1 MACWVA
7 ALPGPRGE
15 FHVYRIVFAWLAI
28 VCLAAPLT
36 AAERNA
42 VVATYAY
49 TRYDRA
55 AALQPLA
62 QALAQASGQTVDV
75 RVLESPRALAA
86 ALREGSVDIAV
97 TNTFV
102 YLAARHGARVQALA
116 VFDVPAATLDSYRGV
131 LLARPGLELAQL
143 RAAQTPLRYAQ
154 AIAGSTS
161 GGLVQDLFLAASGID
176 TRTRLAIAYAGTH
189 DAALAQ
195 LQQGQADLAALAET
209 PWRSAQAAG
218 KAGEVVQLWR
228 SPPIPPGPV
237 VCRAGGRID
246 CGQARSLLL
255 QLHDTAPQA
264 VAALV
269 AAWSEAAGAV
279 QLVPVDDAGYDAL
292 TAGFAD
298 AAAGRAALEKL
309 L

>member
-1 MACWVA
+1 MS
-7 ALPGPRGE
+7 
-15 FHVYRIVFAWLAI
+15 RILFVL
-28 VCLAAPLT
+28 LTLLSLSAPLS
-36 AAERNA
+36 AQQQPA

-62 QALAQASGQTVDV
+62 QALSAATGQAVAV

-102 YLAARHGARVQALA
+102 YLAARGDARVQPLV
-116 VFDVPAATLDSYRGV
+116 VFDVPVATLDGYRGV
-131 LLARPGLELAQL
+131 LLARPGLDLAQV
-143 RAAQTPLRYAQ
+143 RAAKTPLRYAQ
-154 AIAGSTS
+154 AIPGSTS

-176 TRTRLAIAYAGTH
+176 TRAQLTISYAGTH

-195 LQQGQADLAALAET
+195 LQQGQADLAALAES
-209 PWRSAQAAG
+209 PWRAARTAG
-218 KAGEVVQLWR
+218 KADTVVQLWR
-228 SPPIPPGPV
+228 SPPIAPGPL
-237 VCRAGGRID
+237 VCRDGGRID
-246 CGQARSLLL
+246 CLQARALLL
-255 QLHDTAPQA
+255 KLHDTAPQA

-269 AAWSEAAGAV
+269 AAWSEAAGA
-279 QLVPVDDAGYDAL
+279 QRLVPVDEANYDAL